1 MKLKER
7 DKTMLL
13 HVISEQTNCSSSRIV
28 YISTTEKLDK
38 CKSIICEKY
47 KLTEE
52 DWEYMKQ
59 WGEKYLFWN
68 DVKLIYEK
76 IETNEF
82 VELPY

>member
-1 MKLKER
+1 
-7 DKTMLL
+7 MLL
-13 HVISEQTNCSSSRIV
+13 HVISEQTHCSSSRIV

-59 WGEKYLFWN
+59 WGEKYKSKGRNTFEA
-68 DVKLIYEK
+68 KK
-76 IETNEF
+76 ISRIFLTF
-82 VELPY
+82 FIFII